1 MKFSRSE
8 QQLKKRMLRH
18 LTGKKKMED
27 INDATKIKANIQ
39 ADKFIYYRR
48 RKRKVRRWKG
58 IEQLRREF
66 QWR

>member
-1 MKFSRSE
+1 
-8 QQLKKRMLRH
+8 MLQH
-18 LTGKKKMED
+18 LTGKKKIED